1 MIIDI
6 KKLTKTFIDGDRKLN
21 VLKDINLQI
30 EKGSIV
36 TIKGPS
42 GSGKSTLLS
51 IIGTLDSADSG
62 DISINGKNIRDKLN
76 IDQLRNKNI
85 GFVFQFHNLISELTL
100 EENVC
105 LPKMIANELVD
116 KNEINELF
124 EYFNL
129 ENRMNSFP
137 NDLSGGEKQRL
148 SIARAMMKNSS
159 IILLDEATSA
169 LDSETENKIQEALK
183 ILTKNKTT
191 IVIAHRLSTILNSD
205 NIYVID
211 AGKVIESGSHETLI
225 DKSELYKS
233 FYEKQIQK

>member
-62 DISINGKNIRDKLN
+62 DILINGKNIRDELN

-137 NDLSGGEKQRL
+137 NDLSGGEKQRVAVMRAIINNP
-148 SIARAMMKNSS
+148 SVIIADEPTGNLDQDNAQKITSLFQKLNTEKNLT
-159 IILLDEATSA
+159 IIIATHDESVFNIGHKKYH
-169 LDSETENKIQEALK
+169 LVDGFLK
-183 ILTKNKTT
+183 I
-191 IVIAHRLSTILNSD
+191 S
-205 NIYVID
+205 
-211 AGKVIESGSHETLI
+211 
-225 DKSELYKS
+225 
-233 FYEKQIQK
+233 